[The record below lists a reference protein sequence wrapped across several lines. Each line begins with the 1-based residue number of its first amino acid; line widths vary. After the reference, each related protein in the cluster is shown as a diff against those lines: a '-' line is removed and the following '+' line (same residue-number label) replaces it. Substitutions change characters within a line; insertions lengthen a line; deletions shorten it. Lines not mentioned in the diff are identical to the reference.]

1 LRPETASA
9 TGASDKAQVL
19 NAAAKPA
26 PDALKADPQ
35 RITGNAALARRAV
48 GPG

>member
-9 TGASDKAQVL
+9 TGAPDKAQVL
-19 NAAAKPA
+19 NAAKPA
-26 PDALKADPQ
+26 PDPLKADPQ
-35 RITGNAALARRAV
+35 RLTGNAALARRAV